1 MKHENYDVSGMSCA
15 ACSSRVEK
23 CVRGLEGVSS
33 VSVNLLKNSMTV
45 DYDESRL
52 SSAGIV
58 EAVEKAGYGAKS
70 RSAAKKEERVSPK
83 EKAEKEYRAMKKRLI
98 WSIVFTVPL
107 FYISMGHMMGWP
119 LPSFFLGVENSL
131 TFALTLFLLALP
143 VALINSKYFTHGIR
157 ALINRSP
164 DMDSLIALGSGASFA
179 YGIYALYKIGFGLG
193 HGDLAMA
200 MQFSHDLYFEGAG
213 TILTLITLGK
223 YFEARAKGKTTD
235 AVNKLLDLAP
245 KKACVLRPD
254 GTEEVIDAQDV
265 AVGDIL
271 IVKTGESIPCD
282 GIITEGS
289 TAVDESAV
297 TGESIPVDKQAGDKV
312 TGATISTSGYFR
324 MRAEKVGQDTALA
337 QIIRLVDEATS
348 SKAPIA
354 KLADKVASV
363 FVPAVISI
371 AVVSLIAWLI
381 AGAGF
386 EFALTIAVSV
396 LVVSCPCALGLATP
410 VAIMVAT
417 GKGAGNGVLIK
428 SAESLEKAHEI
439 STVVLDKTGTV
450 TQGHPAV
457 TDIIPATGVE
467 KEELLYLACSIERLS
482 QHPLASAIA
491 AEGEKEGIRP
501 GELSGFT
508 QLAGQGLSGKLD
520 GADVLAGNLKLMK
533 ARGIGVDEAE
543 MEKLSKDG
551 KTPLCF
557 ARGGKFCGL
566 IALADVIKD
575 TSREAVS
582 MLQDAGIDVILL
594 TGDNRLTA
602 AAVARQAGISTV
614 IAGVL
619 PEEKEEKVASLQE
632 EGRVV
637 AMVGDGINDAPAL
650 ARADVGIAIG
660 AGTDVAVDA
669 ADIVLMK
676 SDLRDVT
683 FALELSRAAIRNIK
697 ENLFWAFFYNV
708 ICIPIAAGLFYSAF
722 GLKMNPM
729 VAALAMSFSSVF
741 VVSNAL
747 RLRFFRLKRKT
758 VRHKTS
764 SDSVTVITA
773 DKEEGEKEMKKEML
787 VGGMMC
793 ANCVRHVKN
802 ALEGVE
808 GVSDVNVSLEEG
820 RAVFTVTDAVS
831 DDALTKAVTDEG
843 YEVKGLKA
851 L

>member
-254 GTEEVIDAQDV
+254 GTQEVIDAQDV

-457 TDIIPATGVE
+457 TDIIPASGVE
-467 KEELLYLACSIERLS
+467 KEELLYIACSIERLS

-533 ARGIGVDEAE
+533 ARGIDVDEAE

-557 ARGGKFCGL
+557 TRGGKFCGL

-619 PEEKEEKVASLQE
+619 PEEKEEKVASLQK

>member
-193 HGDLAMA
+193 HGDMAMA

-457 TDIIPATGVE
+457 TDIIPAPGVE

-501 GELSGFT
+501 GEISGFT

-533 ARGIGVDEAE
+533 ARGIDVDEAE

>member
-371 AVVSLIAWLI
+371 AVISLIAWLI

-457 TDIIPATGVE
+457 TDIIPAPGVE

-520 GADVLAGNLKLMK
+520 GADVFAGNLKLMK
-533 ARGIGVDEAE
+533 ARGIDVDEAE

>member
-70 RSAAKKEERVSPK
+70 RSTAKREERVSPR

-98 WSIVFTVPL
+98 WSVVFTVPL

-119 LPSFFLGVENSL
+119 LPPFFLGVENSL

-157 ALINRSP
+157 ALISRAP

-193 HGDLAMA
+193 HGDMAMA

-289 TAVDESAV
+289 AAVDESAV

-324 MRAEKVGQDTALA
+324 MRAERVGQDTALA

-371 AVVSLIAWLI
+371 AVISLIAWLI

-386 EFALTIAVSV
+386 EFALAIAVSV

-457 TDIIPATGVE
+457 TDIIPAPGVK

-533 ARGIGVDEAE
+533 ARGIDVDEAE

-575 TSREAVS
+575 TSRESVS

-619 PEEKEEKVASLQE
+619 PEEKEEKVASLQK

-660 AGTDVAVDA
+660 AGTDVAVEA

-747 RLRFFRLKRKT
+747 RLRFFRLKSKT
-758 VRHKTS
+758 VRHRTS

-787 VGGMMC
+787 VSGMMC

-820 RAVFTVTDAVS
+820 KAVFTVTDAVS

>member
-428 SAESLEKAHEI
+428 SAESLEKTHEI

-619 PEEKEEKVASLQE
+619 PEEKEEKVASLQK

-773 DKEEGEKEMKKEML
+773 DKEEGEKEMKKEMI

>member
-119 LPSFFLGVENSL
+119 LPSFFLEVENSL

-193 HGDLAMA
+193 HGDLTMA

-254 GTEEVIDAQDV
+254 GTQEVIDAQDV

-457 TDIIPATGVE
+457 TDIIPAPGVE
-467 KEELLYLACSIERLS
+467 KEELLYIACSIERLS

-533 ARGIGVDEAE
+533 ARGIDVDEAE
-543 MEKLSKDG
+543 MEKLSKEG

-619 PEEKEEKVASLQE
+619 PEEKEEKVASLQK